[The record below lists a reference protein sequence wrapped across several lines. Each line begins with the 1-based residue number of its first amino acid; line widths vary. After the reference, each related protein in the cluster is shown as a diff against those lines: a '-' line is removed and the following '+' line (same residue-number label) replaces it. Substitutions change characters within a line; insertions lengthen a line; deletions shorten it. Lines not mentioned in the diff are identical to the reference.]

1 MTLDRIHVDTIARLA
16 SAIAEGVD
24 DEDNEDVTRR
34 VWAEFL
40 DPLRADGRVVL
51 EPLDEQTLHAVP
63 TEEAVLFDRP
73 FETTHGVDSGTMNPT
88 AFKNGLVLDVA
99 QAAMAADPSD
109 LELHRDRTVLV
120 TVHTTNATFT
130 PDTGDGWRRYDEGHG
145 ERRVLQV
152 PRSRRFAD
160 ETVHELAL
168 SLAESRHALEHAG
181 DVENLLVLDGPLYP
195 KRLLNWGARDSER
208 RKLAHREEVREAVR
222 NYVRLVEQLIERDVP
237 VAGFVK
243 NPTSGY
249 ITRTLAQSGMET
261 PWPDDTA
268 LFGRLLERRE
278 AGQRLT
284 DQLTFT
290 SWFRSTGGADEPM
303 SAVGDALGVE
313 RRLDPAA
320 YEVTFAMV
328 YDPRT
333 DVLFKIEAPYA
344 VTRDPE
350 TREQLTTQLVAE
362 VADREGPPA
371 SVGKA
376 DDLAGIGRSERA
388 SLRRRFEAEFDTE
401 YRQTYDDVRWAE
413 E

>member
-16 SAIAEGVD
+16 SAIAKGVD

-51 EPLDEQTLHAVP
+51 EPLDEQALHAVP

-109 LELHRDRTVLV
+109 LALHRDRTVLV
-120 TVHTTNATFT
+120 TVHTTDATFT

-168 SLAESRHALEHAG
+168 SLAESRHALEHA
-181 DVENLLVLDGPLYP
+181 DEVEDLLVLDGPLYP

-222 NYVRLVEQLIERDVP
+222 NYFRLVEQLIERDVP

-278 AGQRLT
+278 DGQRLT

-290 SWFRSTGGADEPM
+290 SWFRSTGGSDEPV

-350 TREQLTTQLVAE
+350 TRERLTTQLVAE

-371 SVGKA
+371 AVGKA

-388 SLRRRFEAEFDTE
+388 SLRRRFETEFGAEYERD
-401 YRQTYDDVRWAE
+401 YDSVRWNE